1 MESLKLWDL
10 FSPPVQRLLTLYL
23 GEYDSVPAYKK
34 VFSSMIRFE
43 KMYQPLRRGSLYVD
57 WQGYLSETNAVRRAK
72 RAQIYLLKRDLIQV
86 VDEKKGKRLLVTSS
100 GHRVFFEDYPLSK
113 LRKERWDGFWT
124 VVMYDI
130 PEKERNK
137 RWRLRQILRKLGF
150 GAVQESVFISPL
162 KVEDALQ
169 SFLHS
174 RGLSEMVWVMR
185 ARRVLGM
192 ENRKVAKRAWPL
204 GDLRQVYEE
213 LLGVLSAAEKLGATE
228 EWGRYFLAADVCDPY
243 LPKELLPPD
252 WPGFKCRDTF
262 TKIGR
267 RGFLNALLTS
277 FRLI

>member
-1 MESLKLWDL
+1 MESLKLWNL
-10 FSPPVQRLLTLYL
+10 FSLPAQRLLTLYL
-23 GEYDSVPAYKK
+23 GEYDFVPTYKK
-34 VFSSMIRFE
+34 VLSSMIRFE
-43 KMYQPLRRGSLYVD
+43 KMYQPLRRGSLYID
-57 WQGYLSETNAVRRAK
+57 WQGYLSEVNAVRRAK

-86 VDEKKGKRLLVTSS
+86 IDEKKGKRLLVTSS

-113 LRKERWDGFWT
+113 LRKERWNGFWT

-137 RWRLRQILRKLGF
+137 RQQLRQILRKLGF

-169 SFLHS
+169 SFLYS

-185 ARRVLGM
+185 AQRVLGM
-192 ENRKVAKRAWPL
+192 ENREVAKRAWPL
-204 GDLRQVYEE
+204 GDLRRVYEE

-228 EWGRYFLAADVCDPY
+228 EWGRYFLAVDVCDPY

-267 RGFLNALLTS
+267 RRFLNTLLTS

>member
-1 MESLKLWDL
+1 MESLKLWNL

-23 GEYDSVPAYKK
+23 GEYDFVPTYKK
-34 VFSSMIRFE
+34 VLSSMIRFE

-57 WQGYLSETNAVRRAK
+57 WQGYLSEMNAVRRAK
-72 RAQIYLLKRDLIQV
+72 RAQICLLKRDLIQV
-86 VDEKKGKRLLVTSS
+86 VDEKKRKRLLVTSS
-100 GHRVFFEDYPLSK
+100 GHQVFFEDYPLSK
-113 LRKERWDGFWT
+113 LRKERWDGSWT
-124 VVMYDI
+124 VAMYDI

-137 RWRLRQILRKLGF
+137 RWQLRQILRKLGF

-192 ENRKVAKRAWPL
+192 ENREVVKRAWPL

-213 LLGVLSAAEKLGATE
+213 LLDVSSAAEKLGATE

-243 LPKELLPPD
+243 LPKELLPSD

-262 TKIGR
+262 TKTGR
-267 RGFLNALLTS
+267 RRFLNTLLTS